1 MQVNIY
7 TDPDKIVK
15 EIHASSGPNY
25 QEKLTISE
33 DITNLVI
40 NAYLAGSK
48 GENLEI
54 QKTGDSGALEL
65 IYNHKSNSQCVES
78 SDLQEKHL

>member
-15 EIHASSGPNY
+15 EIHVNSGPDY
-25 QEKLTISE
+25 QQKITISE
-33 DITNLVI
+33 DITELII
-40 NAYLAGSK
+40 NAYLAGKK
-48 GENLEI
+48 GDNLEI
-54 QKTGDSGALEL
+54 QKTGDSGTLEL

-78 SDLQEKHL
+78 SDLQEKRL